1 MQSRST
7 AACGE
12 TVHACRPS
20 EAYSVQVKKS
30 SKAALLS
37 GLVFPGIGHV
47 FLKNYLRGS
56 VLVLVALAALSVIVT
71 RTFQRAMIIVDQI
84 NSGNVPVDT
93 AAVADMVAASTT
105 STGTFV
111 DNAALLALLACW
123 LIGVI
128 DSYRLGAAQESESL

>member
-1 MQSRST
+1 
-7 AACGE
+7 
-12 TVHACRPS
+12 
-20 EAYSVQVKKS
+20 VQVKKS